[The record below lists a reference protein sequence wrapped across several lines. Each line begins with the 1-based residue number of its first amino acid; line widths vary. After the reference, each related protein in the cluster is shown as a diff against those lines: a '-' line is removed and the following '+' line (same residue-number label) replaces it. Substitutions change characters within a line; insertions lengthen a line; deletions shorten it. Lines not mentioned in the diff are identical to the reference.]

1 MISYFIDTRSDVN
14 SLFSYLFTFCALFK
28 MPSTRELAGL
38 ASNLGGYWGGQE
50 EEVAKKAPKK
60 NNSTKKT
67 TEMKKETNVVA
78 TSYTMKEKT
87 HKDAGFYGGDTV
99 RVFVPQNKLGEEVD
113 KFLHWVFIEEEEGDT
128 CEYTGTADFG
138 PQIDNAGKGDIDS
151 FFVPLDQ
158 SYMASLSFFQLGGTF
173 GDSMANGLK
182 NKEGSAIEQMKAF
195 ANWYAKGEHYYG
207 HRVEKLDWLIKKLE
221 AKKVN

>member
-1 MISYFIDTRSDVN
+1 M
-14 SLFSYLFTFCALFK
+14 K

-60 NNSTKKT
+60 NNKA
-67 TEMKKETNVVA
+67 TETKKETNAAA

-87 HKDAGFYGGDTV
+87 HKEAGFYGGDTV
-99 RVFVPQNKLGEEVD
+99 RVFVPQNKLGDEVD
-113 KFLHWVFIEEEEGDT
+113 KFLYWVFIEEEEGDM

-138 PQIDNAGKGDIDS
+138 PQIDNAGKDDIDS

-158 SYMASLSFFQLGGTF
+158 SYMASLSFFQGSGTF

-182 NKEGSAIEQMKAF
+182 NKGGSAIEQMKAF
-195 ANWYAKGEHYYG
+195 AKWYAKGEHYYG
-207 HRVEKLDWLIKKLE
+207 DRVEKLDWLIKKLE

>member
-1 MISYFIDTRSDVN
+1 M
-14 SLFSYLFTFCALFK
+14 K

-60 NNSTKKT
+60 NNSTTKKA
-67 TEMKKETNVVA
+67 TEMKKEANAAA

-87 HKDAGFYGGDTV
+87 HKEAGFYGGDTI
-99 RVFVPQNKLGEEVD
+99 RVFVPQTELGEKVD
-113 KFLHWVFIEEEEGDT
+113 KFLYWVFSEEEEGNM
-128 CEYTGTADFG
+128 CQYVGTTDFG
-138 PQIDNAGKGDIDS
+138 PQIDNAGKEDIDS

-158 SYMASLSFFQLGGTF
+158 SYMASLSFFQLGGGTF

-182 NKEGSAIEQMKAF
+182 NKEGSAVEQMKAF
-195 ANWYAKGEHYYG
+195 AKWYAKGEHYYG
-207 HRVEKLDWLIKKLE
+207 YRVEKLDWLIKKLE